1 MYVNCFSIKWKNNYQ
16 DFSNDV
22 RNNMQKVLM
31 EEIHK
36 VLERWVINVVL
47 DKYEHLV
54 WREEKWK
61 SGPG

>member
-36 VLERWVINVVL
+36 VLERWVLNL
-47 DKYEHLV
+47 CTWDH
-54 WREEKWK
+54 K
-61 SGPG
+61 SLAF

>member
-1 MYVNCFSIKWKNNYQ
+1 
-16 DFSNDV
+16 
-22 RNNMQKVLM
+22 MQKVLM

-47 DKYEHLV
+47 EKYEHLV